1 MRNENFRN
9 SSTHRKWLGMGDR
22 TTSGGKE
29 MTLEEALI
37 ENEQLLNALKQA
49 IEFAC
54 IELHPNGCITSVEYS
69 KNLGVEITYTDLL
82 AYLKEEK
89 K

>member
-1 MRNENFRN
+1 
-9 SSTHRKWLGMGDR
+9 
-22 TTSGGKE
+22 
-29 MTLEEALI
+29 
-37 ENEQLLNALKQA
+37 LLNALKQA

-54 IELHPNGCITSVEYS
+54 LELHPNGCITSVEYS

>member
-1 MRNENFRN
+1 
-9 SSTHRKWLGMGDR
+9 MGAR
-22 TTSGGKE
+22 TTSGGEE

-37 ENEQLLNALKQA
+37 ENERLLNALKQA

-54 IELHPNGCITSVEYS
+54 LELHPNGCITSVEYS